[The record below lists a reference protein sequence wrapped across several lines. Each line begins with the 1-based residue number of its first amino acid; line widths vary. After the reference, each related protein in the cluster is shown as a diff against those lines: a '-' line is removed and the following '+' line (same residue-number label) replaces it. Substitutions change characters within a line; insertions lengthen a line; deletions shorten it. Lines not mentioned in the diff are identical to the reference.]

1 LNKTLCILFF
11 LSVFVGCRK
20 EDEEAPVLLVDQI
33 DGVSSLSY
41 FDFVRV
47 YGNVSDNEELSWV
60 RMEVFD
66 ENLNTSG
73 ISTTGSLQ
81 GAAASFDLTIHLNDK
96 RMPSGNY
103 FLKISCSDKS
113 GNQDSQWLEFYYTEL
128 PWALEGVYAV
138 NVNSNSFD
146 VLELDVLQSSSSV
159 VATQMGNFEDLEC
172 NGFQECIF
180 IAKSSENNVVALE
193 PIIHSETGNYFSN
206 PSNDL
211 TFNRLAPSEDG
222 KNVWVSTEEGRIIKL
237 NQQSSAVRTINLNKN
252 LPEELIETQNYLGV
266 TFSQNNQNE
275 LRVYNQSSGTLIST
289 KSWTNPIK
297 KIFEINE
304 NEWLVISQASSGVQL
319 DKLQVDSGTKILL
332 QEISGEVL
340 NDAVS
345 NDGQALFA
353 LSNGLYG
360 YNFLNGQLTLYN
372 SGIFNLVRFDKVSN
386 QIYAVAG
393 SQVKV
398 LNVFGT
404 EQAHMQLS
412 SLIADIELLYN
423 K

>member
-1 LNKTLCILFF
+1 
-11 LSVFVGCRK
+11 
-20 EDEEAPVLLVDQI
+20 
-33 DGVSSLSY
+33 
-41 FDFVRV
+41 
-47 YGNVSDNEELSWV
+47 
-60 RMEVFD
+60 M
-66 ENLNTSG
+66 
-73 ISTTGSLQ
+73 
-81 GAAASFDLTIHLNDK
+81 
-96 RMPSGNY
+96 
-103 FLKISCSDKS
+103 
-113 GNQDSQWLEFYYTEL
+113 
-128 PWALEGVYAV
+128 
-138 NVNSNSFD
+138 
-146 VLELDVLQSSSSV
+146 
-159 VATQMGNFEDLEC
+159 
-172 NGFQECIF
+172 
-180 IAKSSENNVVALE
+180 
-193 PIIHSETGNYFSN
+193 
-206 PSNDL
+206 
-211 TFNRLAPSEDG
+211 
-222 KNVWVSTEEGRIIKL
+222 STEEGRIIKL

-319 DKLQVDSGTKILL
+319 DKLQVDSGTKIFL